1 MLVRRARS
9 ERRVLIEVF
18 EGMLRGIVLL
28 PDTVL
33 TKICIVSSASEAV
46 EDMLLMLEERAMV
59 AVLVVVVVA
68 VVIAEVAGDDVGRQV
83 VMTWARRIDRL
94 DDGMGLRYG
103 RVACVVGKPAGRRSG
118 RQTRWWPGIYR
129 GRTEGRICMSEETR
143 EARER
148 ERDR

>member
-1 MLVRRARS
+1 M
-9 ERRVLIEVF
+9 LIEVF

-59 AVLVVVVVA
+59 AVVVIVVVA

-94 DDGMGLRYG
+94 DDGMGLGYG

-118 RQTRWWPGIYR
+118 RQTRWWPGIEGGQKAGYVCQRRR
-129 GRTEGRICMSEETR
+129 GR
-143 EARER
+143 RER
-148 ERDR
+148 ETGD